1 MASSLSAI
9 LDVLDLISWVLVLIS
24 FSSSYHGLLSKK
36 REVPRVTL
44 ELLGSSAYLFFFF
57 EVSFVAKEGKRNVL
71 MIIIYTLYVVI
82 SKQ

>member
-36 REVPRVTL
+36 RDVPRVTL

-57 EVSFVAKEGKRNVL
+57 
-71 MIIIYTLYVVI
+71 
-82 SKQ
+82 